1 MDNFKPVK
9 MCGKENGIIIFE
21 MYFQAEKPNA
31 LLTFLW
37 SLGIDATPKAVL
49 IIMGQ
54 MQQIKII
61 NTLAFGEF

>member
-21 MYFQAEKPNA
+21 IYFHGENPKA

-49 IIMGQ
+49 IIIGQ
-54 MQQIKII
+54 MQQIKIM
-61 NTLAFGEF
+61 NTLALGEF